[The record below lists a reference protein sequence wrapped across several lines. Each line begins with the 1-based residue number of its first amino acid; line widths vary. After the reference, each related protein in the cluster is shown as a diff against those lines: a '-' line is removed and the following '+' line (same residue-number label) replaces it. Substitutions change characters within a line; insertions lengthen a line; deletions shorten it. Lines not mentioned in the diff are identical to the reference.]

1 LIKKSPLEY
10 SELKRNLRDTFYES
24 GIFMLEEIARTF
36 RHLDNCLDPLCFSVE
51 WCD

>member
-1 LIKKSPLEY
+1 
-10 SELKRNLRDTFYES
+10 
-24 GIFMLEEIARTF
+24 MLEEITRTF